1 VNPEQLEREDMRWRI
16 LRCLECSGIHLM
28 RELYIWRVLND
39 LEFFSSIE
47 SLRVELDYL
56 EKKGLVNN
64 VRKQKPLGHEW
75 MSSLTAVGT
84 DYVQYVSPDIPGVA
98 RPPQQ

>member
-1 VNPEQLEREDMRWRI
+1 
-16 LRCLECSGIHLM
+16 M

-56 EKKGLVNN
+56 EKKGLINN
-64 VRKQKPLGHEW
+64 VRKKQSLGFEW
-75 MSSLTAVGT
+75 MSGLTAVGT
-84 DYVQYVSPDIPGVA
+84 DYVQYVSADIPGIA